1 MWSIRNACLAIAA
14 LAMWAAA
21 SAQQAAPEKPAS
33 DPALQKQLLKLREQ
47 DQGAL
52 RSHLPEAELLE
63 VQHSTKVALQL
74 ILRQHGWPRLS
85 AVGDDAAQGAWL
97 IVQHADDDLPWQRE
111 ALAMMEALIPSGEVR
126 KSDIAFLRDRIAHNE
141 HRPQIYG
148 TQGECVAKEEW
159 KPFAM
164 VDPKH
169 VRIRRAEMDMI
180 SLDKYLTMTA
190 WMCRKFEPASDI
202 SAK

>member
-1 MWSIRNACLAIAA
+1 MWPIRNACLAIAA
-14 LAMWAAA
+14 LAVCALAP
-21 SAQQAAPEKPAS
+21 AQQPAS
-33 DPALQKQLLKLREQ
+33 GQPAGDPALQKQLLKLRED

-52 RSHLPEAELLE
+52 RKHLPEAELLR
-63 VQHSTKVALQL
+63 VQHSTKAALQL
-74 ILRQHGWPRLS
+74 ILRRHGWPTLS

-111 ALAMMEALIPSGEVR
+111 ALALMEALIPSDEVR

-159 KPFAM
+159 KPYETI
-164 VDPKH
+164 DPKH
-169 VRIRRAEMDMI
+169 LQNRRDQMDMI
-180 SLDKYLTMTA
+180 PMEKYLTMTA
-190 WMCRKFEPASDI
+190 WTCRKFAAAKEPTAN
-202 SAK
+202 